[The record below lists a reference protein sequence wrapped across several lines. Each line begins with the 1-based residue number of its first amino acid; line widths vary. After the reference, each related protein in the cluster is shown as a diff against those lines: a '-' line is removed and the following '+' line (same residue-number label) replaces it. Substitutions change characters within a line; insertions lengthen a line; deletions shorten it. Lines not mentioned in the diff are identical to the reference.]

1 MSNETLKIT
10 PFGIQEIRI
19 TELIPENDKRLKM
32 ISKEWDFNNP
42 PENAV
47 EFSRELINTCKA
59 YGGLGLSAI
68 QIGKPYRVFC
78 IGLIDQ
84 FQICFNPKILKMSL
98 DKKRDIEGCLSF
110 PGLALTVERSTSIDV
125 EFQMPDGVVKQ
136 ETFHGLTSICFQ
148 HEVHHLD
155 GICFTDMVGPLSLQ
169 RAREARRKLIKQI
182 ERRKKKL

>member
-136 ETFHGLTSICFQ
+136 ETFHGLTARVFL
-148 HEVHHLD
+148 HEYDHLD
-155 GICFTDMVGPLSLQ
+155 GVRFIDRVGPLSLQ
-169 RAREARRKLIKQI
+169 RARDARTKFIKQVQ
-182 ERRKKKL
+182 RRKKK